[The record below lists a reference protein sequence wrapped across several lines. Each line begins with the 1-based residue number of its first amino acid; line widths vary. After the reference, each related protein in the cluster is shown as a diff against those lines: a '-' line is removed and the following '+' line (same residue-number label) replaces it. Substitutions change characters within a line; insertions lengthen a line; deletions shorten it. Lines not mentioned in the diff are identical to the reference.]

1 MRKAVIL
8 EMRITC
14 GSSVNGCCVVL
25 VDGEAEIVDTSSG
38 FSSSSFEV
46 SRCFGCC
53 GVVGCNK
60 NFGK

>member
-1 MRKAVIL
+1 
-8 EMRITC
+8 MRITC